1 MSIVIR
7 EVTSKKDLR
16 RFIHLPA
23 VIHANHKNWLPPVY
37 LDEWAFFNPEKN
49 KCFAQCDTVL
59 FLAMLDGIAVGRV
72 MGIIHHPYNDS
83 HSEKTAR
90 FFCLECFED
99 QLISDSLLEA
109 VEKWALKKGMNRM
122 IGPYGFS
129 DKDPQ
134 GLMIEGFEYS
144 PVLAAPCNEPYLVD
158 YVQNKGYSKEL
169 DCFMFQFD
177 IRQNLPESYHQIYT
191 RVTANPVYKVLEF
204 ARKKDLKPYIIPI
217 LRMMNEAYAHIYGF
231 VPLTEK
237 EMMDMA
243 KRYMPV
249 IDPRFVKTIICAG
262 EVVAFIIGLPN
273 MTKGLQQAKGHL
285 NPWSLFQ
292 IWLSARNTKKLDL
305 MLGGVKPGFQGKGLE
320 VLMGLRLF
328 QSAREA
334 GFTTFEVHL
343 VLEQN
348 KPMIA
353 QMKKVGAIPHKRFRV
368 FQKKLD

>member
-191 RVTANPVYKVLEF
+191 RVAANPVYKVLEF

-273 MTKGLQQAKGHL
+273 MTKGLQQARGHL

-320 VLMGLRLF
+320 VLMGLRLID
-328 QSAREA
+328 SARA
-334 GFTTFEVHL
+334 SGFETFEVHL
-343 VLEQN
+343 VLETN

-353 QMKKVGAIPHKRFRV
+353 QMKKAGALPHKRFRV
-368 FQKKLD
+368 FQKNLK